1 LRIPLAELHCHVEG
15 ALPVAL
21 ARELAAREGLDIS
34 ALTDGERYLWKGFSG
49 FLAAYGRATRLLKR
63 PEDYCR
69 LAEMHLMEIAGEGAI
84 YAELFLAPDDAE
96 RAGMSYAACLEAVA
110 EGAGRAK
117 ERTGIETRLVPHIL
131 RQNGPQTA
139 IRAVETILAHPHP
152 LVTGIGLAGDEREH
166 LAAEFVPAFA
176 MAAEAGLG
184 CTAHAGE
191 VCGPESVAHV
201 LDALPV
207 SRIGH
212 GVAAA
217 EDPAL
222 MARLA
227 EERIVLEVCPGSNV
241 ALGLYADRASHPL
254 GKLMA
259 AGVRV
264 TLNSDDPPFFGTSL
278 AREYEASAETLGLKP
293 METIR
298 FTRTAIEAAFVD
310 AATRARLLRCLDEV
324 EEGGF
329 PS

>member
-1 LRIPLAELHCHVEG
+1 MALAELHCHVEG
-15 ALPVAL
+15 ALPVSL
-21 ARELAAREGLDIS
+21 ARELAVREGVDIS
-34 ALTDGERYLWKGFSG
+34 ALTDGERYLWHDFPG
-49 FLAAYGRATRLLKR
+49 FLAAYGRATRLLRR
-63 PEDYCR
+63 PEDYAR
-69 LAEMHLMEIAGEGAI
+69 LAEMHLSAIAADGAI
-84 YAELFLAPDDAE
+84 YAELFLAPDDAT

-110 EGAGRAK
+110 EGAERA
-117 ERTGIETRLVPHIL
+117 RARSGIEVRLVPHIL
-131 RQNGPQTA
+131 RQNGPEA
-139 IRAVETILAHPHP
+139 ALRATRTILAHPHP

-166 LAAEFVPAFA
+166 LAAEFAPAFA

-207 SRIGH
+207 TRIGH

-217 EDPAL
+217 ADPAL

-227 EERIVLEVCPGSNV
+227 DEEIVLEVCPGSNV
-241 ALGLYADRASHPL
+241 ALGLFSDRAAHPL
-254 GKLMA
+254 ARLIA

-278 AREYEASAETLGLKP
+278 AGEYRATAAALGLDAAGL
-293 METIR
+293 TA

-310 AATRARLLRCLDEV
+310 EATRARLISRLAPV
-324 EEGGF
+324 EPAPF
-329 PS
+329 RA